1 VSYNCALLSNWKTT
15 KSPASVESLL
25 NTHTTTRMPKARTS
39 NLLRFNFLNRISQP
53 TQKSLSSCRADAL
66 NVLAD
71 PPSRPIVKSQPS
83 KSSRD
88 STQVNP
94 RFQSSSRDSPICVR
108 HSQVTTR
115 SSHTFKQTDTGSAS
129 RSKKDLLRPTITLQ
143 SGYGSLTSVII
154 VSAVTAIYYAYSF
167 SGYNIEQDERPTQD
181 STERTPQTTEAIYF
195 GDFDMSQENQVGRVG
210 HLTAEE
216 EEKLKEFWVVTLE
229 VFGVLDKAPPDIAGN
244 GKVDSDLGDS
254 KKQKKKRMSMFR
266 RSNKDGTDSN
276 ASSDSGSKAGTHGAD
291 ADDKYGQTKEFHE
304 ALANQSP
311 ESLRA
316 TFWSMVKHDHPDA
329 LLLRF
334 LRARKWDVNKALHM
348 MIATMRWRATDV
360 HVDDDVM
367 KNGELTALADAN
379 GSDPAKKKLAED
391 FLAQMRM
398 GKSFFHG
405 HDKEGRPMCFV
416 RARLHKQGEQSEES
430 LEKYTVFT
438 IETGRMILT
447 PPTDTACV
455 VFDLTGFSMA
465 NMVS

>member
-1 VSYNCALLSNWKTT
+1 LLCRR
-15 KSPASVESLL
+15 E
-25 NTHTTTRMPKARTS
+25 HT
-39 NLLRFNFLNRISQP
+39 
-53 TQKSLSSCRADAL
+53 LS
-66 NVLAD
+66 VLAD
-71 PPSRPIVKSQPS
+71 PPSRPIVKSQALGHLRNS
-83 KSSRD
+83 V
-88 STQVNP
+88 QINP
-94 RFQSSSRDSPICVR
+94 RFQISSQQSLLRVIS
-108 HSQVTTR
+108 HSQVTKRRIHIYKQAKFGSANPSQKEVSR
-115 SSHTFKQTDTGSAS
+115 SS
-129 RSKKDLLRPTITLQ
+129 ITLQ

-167 SGYNIEQDERPTQD
+167 SGYNIEEDEGLTQD
-181 STERTPQTTEAIYF
+181 STKRTPQQTEALYF
-195 GDFDMSQENQVGRVG
+195 GDFDMSQENQIGRVG
-210 HLTAEE
+210 HLTVEE
-216 EEKLKEFWVVTLE
+216 EEKLKELWVVTLE
-229 VFGVLDKAPPDIAGN
+229 VFGVLDKAPSGLVGN

-266 RSNKDGTDSN
+266 RSNKDGSESN
-276 ASSDSGSKAGTHGAD
+276 ASGDSGSRASTHGAD

-304 ALANQSP
+304 ALASQSP

-367 KNGELTALADAN
+367 QNGELTALADVSR
-379 GSDPAKKKLAED
+379 SDPVKKKLAED

-416 RARLHKQGEQSEES
+416 RARLHRQGEQSEES
-430 LEKYTVFT
+430 LERYTVFT